1 MSIGEVKKKE
11 IQEKFRLHEKD
22 TGSAPLQ
29 IAVLTERISNLS
41 AHLAQHKKDQGSKRG
56 LLQLVARRRKLLDY
70 LRREDKEKYKKIIK
84 DLGLRR

>member
-22 TGSAPLQ
+22 TGSTPLQ

>member
-22 TGSAPLQ
+22 TGSSPLQ

-41 AHLAQHKKDQGSKRG
+41 THLAQHKQDQGSKRG

-70 LRREDKEKYKKIIK
+70 LRREDEEKYKKTIK
-84 DLGLRR
+84 DLGLRG

>member
-1 MSIGEVKKKE
+1 
-11 IQEKFRLHEKD
+11 LHEKD
-22 TGSAPLQ
+22 TGSSPLQ

-41 AHLAQHKKDQGSKRG
+41 DHLAQHKKDQGSKRG

-70 LRREDKEKYKKIIK
+70 LRREDKEKYKKTIK

>member
-22 TGSAPLQ
+22 TGSTPLQ

-56 LLQLVARRRKLLDY
+56 LLQLVARRRKFLDY

>member
-22 TGSAPLQ
+22 TGSTPLQ

-41 AHLAQHKKDQGSKRG
+41 AHLAQYKKDQSSRKG

-70 LRREDKEKYKKIIK
+70 LKREDEEKYKKIIK
-84 DLGLRR
+84 DVGLRR

>member
-1 MSIGEVKKKE
+1 MSIGAEKKE
-11 IQEKFRLHEKD
+11 KIQEKFRLHEKD
-22 TGSAPLQ
+22 TGSTPLQ

-56 LLQLVARRRKLLDY
+56 LLQLVARRRKFLDH
-70 LRREDKEKYKKIIK
+70 LKREDEEKYKKIIK

>member
-22 TGSAPLQ
+22 TGSTPLQ

-56 LLQLVARRRKLLDY
+56 LLQFLARRRKLLDY
-70 LRREDKEKYKKIIK
+70 LKGEDEERYKKTIK

>member
-22 TGSAPLQ
+22 TGSTPLQ

-41 AHLAQHKKDQGSKRG
+41 AHLVQHKKDQGSKRG
-56 LLQLVARRRKLLDY
+56 LLQLVARRRKFLDH
-70 LRREDKEKYKKIIK
+70 LKRENEEKYKKIIK

>member
-22 TGSAPLQ
+22 TGSSPLQ

-41 AHLAQHKKDQGSKRG
+41 DHLAQHKKDQGSKKG
-56 LLQLVARRRKLLDY
+56 NAM
-70 LRREDKEKYKKIIK
+70 IIFM
-84 DLGLRR
+84 LSY

>member
-11 IQEKFRLHEKD
+11 LQEKFRLHEKD
-22 TGSAPLQ
+22 TGSTPLQ
-29 IAVLTERISNLS
+29 IAVLTERISDLS
-41 AHLAQHKKDQGSKRG
+41 NHLTQHKKDQSSKKG

-70 LRREDKEKYKKIIK
+70 LKREDEEKYKKIIK